1 MSLLLRHTLLRR
13 VVTIPTLL
21 VLLVLWAVLLVPVVV
36 ISSLIGMRPGGRAR
50 AARIAIFVA
59 VYLVAEVVG
68 LLCAGWLWSRAAF
81 GRRIGAQRHQDAHY
95 VLLGRLLDRL
105 YQLGS
110 ALFALHIDPPRSVIR
125 NGVLG
130 NGVVGNSVV
139 GNGVAG
145 DSDATP
151 PLPPTPGRP
160 MLVLSRHAGPGD
172 SFLLVYA
179 LLALVHRRPRIV
191 LKQTLVLDPLIDV
204 VLSRLPHC
212 YIGRGE
218 AEGERAVSE
227 IRDLSRTLGPA
238 DALLVF
244 PEGGNF
250 TWQRRVRAI
259 ASLRRRG
266 LMRATARA
274 QHMRNVLPPQPAGVF
289 AAIDAAPHADLVF
302 VAHTGLDHLQS
313 VGQVWRGLPLTRTLE
328 VTWWTVPTERVPIE
342 QDARHRWLDDN
353 WTHVDAWISESQ
365 DADWIESS

>member
-1 MSLLLRHTLLRR
+1 MSLLLRHTALRR
-13 VVTIPTLL
+13 AVTIPTLL
-21 VLLVLWAVLLVPVVV
+21 ILLVLCAALLVPVVV
-36 ISSLIGMRPGGRAR
+36 LSGLIGLRPGGRAR
-50 AARIAIFVA
+50 AARIAIFMLI
-59 VYLVAEVVG
+59 YTVAEMVG
-68 LLCAGWLWSRAAF
+68 LVCAGWLWIRAAF

-95 VLLGRLLDRL
+95 VLLGKLLDRL
-105 YQLGS
+105 YQVGS
-110 ALFALHIDPPRSVIR
+110 AVFALHIDPPR
-125 NGVLG
+125 GVARD
-130 NGVVGNSVV
+130 GVVKD
-139 GNGVAG
+139 GVSG
-145 DSDATP
+145 HGDATP
-151 PLPPTPGRP
+151 PLPATPGRP
-160 MLVLSRHAGPGD
+160 LLVLSRHAGPGD

-191 LKQTLVLDPLIDV
+191 LKQTLVMDPLIDV

-212 YIGRGE
+212 YIAPGV
-218 AEGERAVSE
+218 AEGDRAISE
-227 IRDLSRTLGPA
+227 IRELSRTLGAA

-302 VAHTGLDHLQS
+302 VAHTGLDHMQS
-313 VGQVWRGLPLTRTLE
+313 VGQVWRGLPLTRTVE
-328 VTWWTVPTERVPIE
+328 VTWWTVPTERVPPE

-353 WTHVDAWISESQ
+353 WTRIDSWITRSQ
-365 DADWIESS
+365 DADWIESG

>member
-21 VLLVLWAVLLVPVVV
+21 VLLVLWAVLLVPVVA

-50 AARIAIFVA
+50 AARLAIFVA

-68 LLCAGWLWSRAAF
+68 LVCAGWLWTRAAF

-95 VLLGRLLDRL
+95 VLLGTLLERL

-110 ALFALHIDPPRSVIR
+110 ALFALHIDPPRSV
-125 NGVLG
+125 VK
-130 NGVVGNSVV
+130 NSVAE
-139 GNGVAG
+139 G
-145 DSDATP
+145 SEATP

-160 MLVLSRHAGPGD
+160 LLVLSRHAGPGD

-212 YIGRGE
+212 YIAQGQP
-218 AEGERAVSE
+218 EGERAVSE
-227 IRDLSRTLGPA
+227 IRELSRTLGPA

-250 TWQRRVRAI
+250 TWQRRVRVI

-302 VAHTGLDHLQS
+302 VAHTGLDHMQS

-342 QDARHRWLDDN
+342 EDARHRWLDDN
-353 WTHVDAWISESQ
+353 WTRVDAWISESQ
-365 DADWIESS
+365 DADWIESD

>member
-1 MSLLLRHTLLRR
+1 MRLLLRHTPLRR
-13 VVTIPTLL
+13 VVTIP
-21 VLLVLWAVLLVPVVV
+21 VLLVLVVLWVALLIPVVV
-36 ISSLIGMRPGGRAR
+36 VSSVIGLRPGGRAR
-50 AARIAIFVA
+50 AARIAIFV
-59 VYLVAEVVG
+59 VIYLVAEVVG
-68 LLCAGWLWSRAAF
+68 LLCAGWLWIRAAF

-105 YQLGS
+105 YQVGS
-110 ALFALHIDPPRSVIR
+110 ALFALQIDPPRSV
-125 NGVLG
+125 
-130 NGVVGNSVV
+130 
-139 GNGVAG
+139 VAG
-145 DSDATP
+145 SGAGDDDAAP

-160 MLVLSRHAGPGD
+160 LLVLSRHAGPGD

-191 LKQTLVLDPLIDV
+191 LKQTLVLDPLVDV

-218 AEGERAVSE
+218 AEGDRAISE
-227 IRDLSRTLGPA
+227 IRELSRTTGPA

-250 TWQRRVRAI
+250 TWQRRIRAI

-274 QHMRNVLPPQPAGVF
+274 QRLRNVLPPQPAGVF

-302 VAHTGLDHLQS
+302 VAHTGLDHMQS
-313 VGQVWRGLPLTRTLE
+313 VGQVWRGLPLTRTVE
-328 VTWWTVPTERVPIE
+328 VTWWTVPTERVPSE
-342 QDARHRWLDDN
+342 EDARHRWLDDN
-353 WTHVDAWISESQ
+353 WSRIDAWITQSQ
-365 DADWIESS
+365 DADWVESS

>member
-1 MSLLLRHTLLRR
+1 MTLLLRHTLLRR
-13 VVTIPTLL
+13 IVTIPTLL
-21 VLLVLWAVLLVPVVV
+21 VLLVLWAALLIPVVLV
-36 ISSLIGMRPGGRAR
+36 SSLIGLRPGGRAR
-50 AARIAIFVA
+50 AARINIFV
-59 VYLVAEVVG
+59 VIYMVAEVVG
-68 LLCAGWLWSRAAF
+68 LLCAGWLWIRAAF

-105 YQLGS
+105 YQVGS
-110 ALFALHIDPPRSVIR
+110 ALFALQIDPPRSV
-125 NGVLG
+125 
-130 NGVVGNSVV
+130 
-139 GNGVAG
+139 AG
-145 DSDATP
+145 GGGGGCGGDGGGGGGDGDAAP

-160 MLVLSRHAGPGD
+160 LLVLSRHAGPGD

-212 YIGRGE
+212 YVGRGE
-218 AEGERAVSE
+218 AEGDRAISE
-227 IRDLSRTLGPA
+227 IRELSRTTGPA

-274 QHMRNVLPPQPAGVF
+274 QHLRNVLPPQPAGVF

-302 VAHTGLDHLQS
+302 VAHTGLDHMQS
-313 VGQVWRGLPLTRTLE
+313 VGQVWRGLPLARTVE
-328 VTWWTVPTERVPIE
+328 VTWWTVPTERVPRE
-342 QDARHRWLDDN
+342 EDARHRWLDDN
-353 WTHVDAWISESQ
+353 WSRIDAWITRSQ
-365 DADWIESS
+365 DADWIESR